1 MEIAHR
7 IARNAP
13 IGIRAMKAAALKYIQ
28 AAEAT
33 AIAAIPTIHAQVM
46 GTEDAK
52 EGIRSFVERR
62 EAQFN
67 GR

>member
-1 MEIAHR
+1 MQPTR
-7 IARNAP
+7 ILALAVLL
-13 IGIRAMKAAALKYIQ
+13 AAGSAGALP
-28 AAEAT
+28 AVDPDLER
-33 AIAAIPTIHAQVM
+33 AIAAIPAIHERVM

-62 EAQFN
+62 EARFT